1 MKTYSPMAILYEK
14 DRDPWLWSPYESLM
28 SEEAAHKEFTDLL
41 NNYPE
46 VAVIASWMQEYD
58 HESGVMREYAI
69 KYYVNV
75 MGILPRGN
83 FTIESE
89 RSIK

>member
-1 MKTYSPMAILYEK
+1 MKLYSPVAILYEK
-14 DRDPWLWSPYESLM
+14 DKEPWLWSPYEMLCT
-28 SEEAAHKEFTDLL
+28 EERAKHEFTEFL

-46 VAVIASWMQEYD
+46 VAVIASWIQELD
-58 HESGVMREYAI
+58 QESGVMREYGI

-83 FTIESE
+83 FTIEPE
-89 RSIK
+89 RRI